1 MFQYLKNKKKIKL
14 EHLLYLADK
23 AIKDINHRCLIIFF
37 KLPMHSEIIKMYEKF
52 FFQNLNLKT

>member
-1 MFQYLKNKKKIKL
+1 M

-23 AIKDINHRCLIIFF
+23 AIKDVNHRCLIIFF

-52 FFQNLNLKT
+52 FFKT